1 MSKWIRKL
9 IKKNVVL
16 CSVCG
21 VNPLPE
27 TPCILRLDLQDGT
40 MDVKV
45 CGECADFF
53 DKSAQVLSKGRIE
66 GDDDE

>member
-16 CSVCG
+16 CSVCD

-27 TPCILRLDLQDGT
+27 TPSILRLDLLDGT
-40 MDVKV
+40 MDVNV
-45 CGECADFF
+45 CEECADFF
-53 DKSAQVLSKGRIE
+53 DKSMQVFSKGRIE
-66 GDDDE
+66 SDDDE